1 MESLLIFIF
10 IIIFISVLTIRY
22 HVTPFL
28 TLIAAAF
35 IFGILSGITE
45 WLVQYVTGG
54 AGRIFSLLGIPIY
67 CGAVIGQILRHGHFI
82 EKIVEDVNR
91 SIKAPDMAAG
101 VVGYLL
107 SIPLM
112 CCLTAYVVMLPL
124 IEQMEKEHSSS
135 GRLFYMAAFGSV
147 LSFVLILPLP
157 VVYTMTTTFGVPG
170 SESFSINLITVPLS
184 LFLLGIGYVVSKRLS
199 RGPQYTVP
207 EIDGLIEP
215 VMLSLP
221 RWKVWL
227 PIALPV
233 FLITIGYLFSPLSA
247 ISDVNIALVISVF
260 ISLLLVSEGPRRVS
274 LEKGTRNAGIIL
286 FDLCGAGA
294 LGFVISASSFPDEVF
309 ALISGI
315 LPVVVIPFVLAALI
329 QTAQGSRVV
338 TAVITATILAGTD
351 IVASIPIIPLILMIS
366 AGTLVVSYVSDPY
379 FWLVQRSTGDT
390 IPTVVR
396 RFTIPLAGVGVL
408 IFCCAMVLFIVG

>member
-1 MESLLIFIF
+1 MESLLIFAF

-35 IFGILSGITE
+35 IFGTLSGMD
-45 WLVQYVTGG
+45 WLVEYVTGG

-82 EKIVEDVNR
+82 EKIVEDVQR
-91 SIKAPDMAAG
+91 TIKAPDMAAG

-124 IEQMEKEHSSS
+124 IEQMEKEHSTN

-157 VVYTMTTTFGVPG
+157 VVYSMTTAFGVAS
-170 SESFSINLITVPLS
+170 SETFSINFITVPLS
-184 LFLLGIGYVVSKRLS
+184 LFLLSIGYIVSKRLS
-199 RGPQYTVP
+199 KGQQHSVP
-207 EIDGLIEP
+207 ELPGLVEP
-215 VMLSLP
+215 IMLSLP

-227 PIALPV
+227 PIVLPIL
-233 FLITIGYLFSPLSA
+233 LITIGYLFSPFSI

-260 ISLLLVSEGPRRVS
+260 VSLLLIGESPRRIA
-274 LEKGTRNAGIIL
+274 LEKGTKNAGIIL

-294 LGFVISASSFPDEVF
+294 LGFVIASSSFPTEIF
-309 ALISGI
+309 ALVSNIFPI
-315 LPVVVIPFVLAALI
+315 VVVPFILAVLL
-329 QTAQGSRVV
+329 QTAQGSRIV
-338 TAVITATILAGTD
+338 TAVITSTIVAGTD
-351 IVASIPIIPLILMIS
+351 IASSVPIVPLILMIS
-366 AGTLVVSYVSDPY
+366 AGTLIVSYVSDPY
-379 FWLVQRSTGDT
+379 FWLIQRSTGDD
-390 IPTVVR
+390 IKTVVR
-396 RFTIPLAGVGVL
+396 RFTLPLAGAGIV
-408 IFCCAMVLFIVG
+408 IFSSAMVLFLFA